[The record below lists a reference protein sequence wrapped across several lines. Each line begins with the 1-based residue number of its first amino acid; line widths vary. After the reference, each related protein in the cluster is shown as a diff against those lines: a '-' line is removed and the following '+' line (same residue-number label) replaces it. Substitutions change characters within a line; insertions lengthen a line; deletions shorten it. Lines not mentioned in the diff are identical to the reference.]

1 MTLKAVIRKRKQ
13 YYVKSI
19 NETEKKFLVVFNQ
32 ITWLI
37 LAFSIQKLLNR

>member
-13 YYVKSI
+13 YYVNSI
-19 NETEKKFLVVFNQ
+19 NEIEKKFLVVFNQ

-37 LAFSIQKLLNR
+37 LVFSIQKLLNR